1 VIDLPLRGPGDPR
14 APPHPTGYAQ
24 PLMSRHP
31 ARSLEF
37 PALHAALEA
46 HVQSGTVT
54 VDRRGPLALYHYSS
68 RCVYDVL
75 WDDVSMLARGLILDV
90 ERGALV
96 ATPFPKFFN
105 YGERDAK
112 LPDEPFHA
120 FEKLDGSLGIVFFHD
135 GRWQVTTKGAFGAGQ
150 ARWAEARL
158 AQCDLGLLDPSSTYL
173 FEIVY
178 RDNRIV
184 VHYDYEDLVLLGAY
198 DGHGAEADAH
208 DLAALAA
215 RLGTRVARRYEY
227 AQVDE
232 IVRAAEALD
241 KNDEGFV
248 IRFTSGYRIKLKGS
262 AYRRVHA
269 LISRVTP
276 LGLYDALH
284 AGDDLDLLRREVPE
298 EYWTDFDTIRRLLT
312 AAISQLVD
320 ATEVEA
326 RRLAG
331 LTDKE
336 VGLSL
341 QRGEIAELA
350 RPFLFA
356 CRKSPERWPHEPKS
370 RLSLLRS
377 VRPTGNQLAGYAPST
392 YILGLR
398 DDV

>member
-1 VIDLPLRGPGDPR
+1 
-14 APPHPTGYAQ
+14 
-24 PLMSRHP
+24 MSRHP
-31 ARSLEF
+31 ARNLDFTE
-37 PALHAALEA
+37 LHAALEA
-46 HVQSGTVT
+46 RVTSGTVT
-54 VDRRGPLALYHYSS
+54 CNRRGPLALYHYSS

-75 WDDVSMLARGLILDV
+75 WDDISLLARGLILDV
-90 ERGALV
+90 DRGELV

-158 AQCDLGLLDPSSTYL
+158 EQCDLRLLDPRATYL

-198 DGHGAEADAH
+198 DGDGFEHDAASIAT
-208 DLAALAA
+208 LAAQ
-215 RLGTRVARRYEY
+215 LGTRAARRYEY
-227 AQVDE
+227 AHVDD
-232 IVRAAEALD
+232 IIRAAEALD
-241 KNDEGFV
+241 QNDEGFV
-248 IRFTSGYRIKLKGS
+248 IRFAGGHRIKLKGS

-269 LISRVTP
+269 LVSRVTP
-276 LGLYDALH
+276 LGLYDALY

-298 EYWTDFDTIRRLLT
+298 EYWTDFDNIRALL
-312 AAISQLVD
+312 AAAVQALVD
-320 ATEVEA
+320 ATEAEA
-326 RRLAG
+326 RRLTG
-331 LTDKE
+331 LSDKE
-336 VGLSL
+336 VGLLL
-341 QRGEIAELA
+341 QRGELAEPA
-350 RPFLFA
+350 RPYLFA
-356 CRKSPERWPHEPKS
+356 CRRSPDGWTKEPRS
-370 RLSLLRS
+370 RLSLLRA

>member
-1 VIDLPLRGPGDPR
+1 
-14 APPHPTGYAQ
+14 
-24 PLMSRHP
+24 MSRHP
-31 ARSLEF
+31 ARNLTF
-37 PALHAALEA
+37 PELHAALEA
-46 HVQSGTVT
+46 RVKTGTVT
-54 VDRRGPLALYHYSS
+54 RDRRGPLALYHYSS

-75 WDDVSMLARGLILDV
+75 WDDISLLARGLILDV
-90 ERGALV
+90 DRGELV

-135 GRWQVTTKGAFGAGQ
+135 DRWQVTTKGAFGASQ

-158 AQCDLGLLDPSSTYL
+158 AQWDLRLLDPRTTYL

-184 VHYDYEDLVLLGAY
+184 VHYDYEELVLLGAY
-198 DGHGAEADAH
+198 AGDGMELDAPAV
-208 DLAALAA
+208 AALAA
-215 RLGTRVARRYEY
+215 QLGTRAARRYEY
-227 AQVDE
+227 AHVDD

-248 IRFTSGYRIKLKGS
+248 VRFASGHRIKLKGS

-276 LGLYDALH
+276 LGLYDALY

-298 EYWTDFDTIRRLLT
+298 EYWTDFDNIRTLLT
-312 AAISQLVD
+312 AAVQVLID
-320 ATEVEA
+320 ATEAEA
-326 RRLAG
+326 RRLGDLSFKELG
-331 LTDKE
+331 LA
-336 VGLSL
+336 L

-350 RPFLFA
+350 GPYIFA
-356 CRKSPERWPHEPKS
+356 CRKSPDGWTKEPRS
-370 RLSLLRS
+370 RLSLLRAI
-377 VRPTGNQLAGYAPST
+377 RPTGNQLAGYAPST

>member
-1 VIDLPLRGPGDPR
+1 
-14 APPHPTGYAQ
+14 
-24 PLMSRHP
+24 MSRHP
-31 ARSLEF
+31 ARSLDFTE
-37 PALHAALEA
+37 LHTALEA
-46 HVQSGTVT
+46 RVKSGTVT
-54 VDRRGPLALYHYSS
+54 CSRRGPLALYHYSS

-75 WDDVSMLARGLILDV
+75 WDDISLLARGLILDLD
-90 ERGALV
+90 RGELV

-120 FEKLDGSLGIVFFHD
+120 FEKLDGSLGIAFFHD

-158 AQCDLGLLDPSSTYL
+158 AQCDLSLLDPRTTYL
-173 FEIVY
+173 FEVVY

-198 DGHGAEADAH
+198 DGDGIELDAP
-208 DLAALAA
+208 AIATLAA
-215 RLGTRVARRYEY
+215 RLGTRAARRYEY
-227 AQVDE
+227 AHVDD

-248 IRFTSGYRIKLKGS
+248 IRFTSGHRIKLKGS

-269 LISRVTP
+269 LVSRVTP
-276 LGLYDALH
+276 HRFFDALY

-298 EYWTDFDTIRRLLT
+298 EYWTDFDNIRALLAASVQRL
-312 AAISQLVD
+312 ID
-320 ATEVEA
+320 ATLAEA
-326 RRLAG
+326 RRLS
-331 LTDKE
+331 
-336 VGLSL
+336 GLSDKDVGQAL

-350 RPFLFA
+350 EPYIFA
-356 CRKSPERWPHEPKS
+356 CRKSPDGWTKEPRS
-370 RLSLLRS
+370 RLSLLRA